1 MNSVP
6 MVTDSETS
14 EDAIL
19 GGRLRVRQP
28 MRGHRVGHDAILL
41 AAATG
46 ARTGE
51 QAVDLGSGIGAAG
64 LALAVRIPG
73 LKVTLVE
80 IDAIL
85 CALAA
90 HNARLNRL
98 ADRVDVRA
106 LDAENLDDD
115 AERPEARRPGECACG
130 QEVTVLGRLRS
141 VEYGPQD
148 ATATLE
154 AELFDGTE
162 GVTLIWLGRRRIPGI
177 EPGRT
182 MRVRG
187 RIALREGRKVLY
199 NPYYE
204 ICQAT

>member
-1 MNSVP
+1 MGN
-6 MVTDSETS
+6 TDGSAFRRMLRKLTS
-14 EDAIL
+14 D
-19 GGRLRVRQP
+19 
-28 MRGHRVGHDAILL
+28 
-41 AAATG
+41 
-46 ARTGE
+46 
-51 QAVDLGSGIGAAG
+51 
-64 LALAVRIPG
+64 
-73 LKVTLVE
+73 VE
-80 IDAIL
+80 E
-85 CALAA
+85 
-90 HNARLNRL
+90 
-98 ADRVDVRA
+98 
-106 LDAENLDDD
+106 LDAENLSGD
-115 AERPEARRPGECACG
+115 AERSGAQRASECACG

-204 ICQAT
+204 ICQAQ